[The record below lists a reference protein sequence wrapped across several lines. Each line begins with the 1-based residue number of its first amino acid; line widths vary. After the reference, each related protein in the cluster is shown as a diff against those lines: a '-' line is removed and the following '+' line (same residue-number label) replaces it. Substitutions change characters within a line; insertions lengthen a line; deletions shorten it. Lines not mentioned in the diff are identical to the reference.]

1 MILKSFAKINLSL
14 NINKKLKNG
23 LHDLQSYYC
32 LINLHDTIHIRKNFK
47 NNDKITFEGP
57 YSKLVKN
64 SNNSIKRIL
73 NELRKNNLIS
83 NFYTVKIIKKI
94 PVYAGLGGGSSN
106 AASILNFFN
115 KKINKKILNNIIF
128 KVGSDLRLFF
138 YKQGYLKNINT
149 VVKYKNKHKFYFLV
163 IFPNVKCSS
172 KEIYSYVKKRSKKKN
187 FSHKYLK
194 TKKNFIH
201 YILNAKNDLQSIV
214 EKKYPLISKLLI
226 EINNENGCILSR
238 MTGSGSACFGLF
250 TDKKCSKVALKSLK
264 KKYPKFWFSIAKT
277 I

>member
-1 MILKSFAKINLSL
+1 MVLKSYAKINLSL
-14 NINKKLKNG
+14 NINKKLRNG

-32 LINLHDTIHIRKNFK
+32 LINVYDTIHIRKNFK
-47 NNDKITFEGP
+47 NNDKISFEGR
-57 YSKLVKN
+57 YSKLVR
-64 SNNSIKRIL
+64 SSDNSIKRIL

-83 NFYTVKIIKKI
+83 NFYTVKIRKNI
-94 PVYAGLGGGSSN
+94 PVYAGLGGGTSN
-106 AASILNFFN
+106 AASILNFFR
-115 KKINKKILNNIIF
+115 KKINKQVLNDIIY
-128 KVGSDLRLFF
+128 KVGTDLRLFF
-138 YKQGYLKNINT
+138 NKQGYLKNINT
-149 VVKYKNKHKFYFLV
+149 VVKLENKYKLYFLIV
-163 IFPNVKCSS
+163 FPNVKCSS
-172 KEIYSYVKKRSKKKN
+172 KEIFSYVKKRSKKKN
-187 FSHKYLK
+187 FSLKHLK

-201 YILNAKNDLQSIV
+201 HIFNAKNDLQSIV
-214 EKKYPLISKLLI
+214 EKKYPLVSKLLI

>member
-1 MILKSFAKINLSL
+1 MVLKSFAKINLSL
-14 NINKKLKNG
+14 NINKKLRNG

-32 LINLHDTIHIRKNFK
+32 LINLYDTIHIRKNFK

-57 YSKLVKN
+57 YSKLVQN
-64 SNNSIKRIL
+64 SNNSIKGIL
-73 NELRKNNLIS
+73 NELRNNNLIS

-149 VVKYKNKHKFYFLV
+149 VVKYKNKHRLYFLV
-163 IFPNVKCSS
+163 VFPNVKCSS

-187 FSHKYLK
+187 FLRKYLK

-201 YILNAKNDLQSIV
+201 HILNAKNDLQSIV
-214 EKKYPLISKLLI
+214 EKKYPLVSKLLI